1 MKQVRFKAR
10 RVSNNKV
17 VRGNWFVELRPNN
30 PQRIAEM
37 LVGERLKNF
46 MVFVKDVRV
55 NMIMEEI

>member
-1 MKQVRFKAR
+1 MKQIKFKAR

-30 PQRIAEM
+30 PQRIAER

-46 MVFVKDVRV
+46 MVVVKDVRV
-55 NMIMEEI
+55 NMVINEI